1 MPLWGKTFQHI
12 SFVSNAHVNLDF
24 ELKEQLFFREQGI
37 FGEQKHKVMERGECI
52 KNHRFNLDCPYSW
65 G

>member
-12 SFVSNAHVNLDF
+12 SFVSNAHVDLDF

-52 KNHRFNLDCPYSW
+52 KKSSI
-65 G
+65 

>member
-1 MPLWGKTFQHI
+1 SLDNNAVMGGGKTFQHI
-12 SFVSNAHVNLDF
+12 SFVSNAHVDLDF

-52 KNHRFNLDCPYSW
+52 KKSSI
-65 G
+65 

>member
-1 MPLWGKTFQHI
+1 MPLWGGKTFQHI
-12 SFVSNAHVNLDF
+12 SFVSNAHVDLDF

-52 KNHRFNLDCPYSW
+52 KKIIDLI
-65 G
+65 

>member
-1 MPLWGKTFQHI
+1 MPLWGGKTFQHI
-12 SFVSNAHVNLDF
+12 SFVSNAHVDLDF

-52 KNHRFNLDCPYSW
+52 KKSSI
-65 G
+65 